1 MRLRAEDRRA
11 QLIQVAMRLF
21 SLQGF
26 DGTTTREIAQ
36 AARVNEAIIFRHF
49 PTKEDLYWA
58 VVSSQISTAGRKE
71 KLRSLLA
78 SDLPPREIL
87 AAIAESLLDR
97 TSDDAALTRLLF
109 FSALRNSEL
118 TDSFF
123 RTYMSDTYDLLA
135 EYFRRGI
142 KRGQFRKLDPL
153 VAARGFM
160 GTISSH
166 ILVQELFGGDRYQKY
181 DSRALGRQMA
191 DLWLNGLTQGTSKKI
206 KDVNGNGR
214 RSLMA
219 NRRSGKSGLKLN
231 NGDLAEVS

>member
-1 MRLRAEDRRA
+1 
-11 QLIQVAMRLF
+11 MRLF

-36 AARVNEAIIFRHF
+36 AAHVNEAIIFRHF
-49 PTKEDLYWA
+49 PSKEDLYWA

-71 KLRSLLA
+71 KIRSLLA

-87 AAIAESLLDR
+87 SAIAKNLLDR

-135 EYFRRGI
+135 DYFRRGM
-142 KRGQFRKLDPL
+142 KLGQFRKLDPP
-153 VAARGFM
+153 VAARGFI

-214 RSLMA
+214 RSLMGS
-219 NRRSGKSGLKLN
+219 RRGGKSGVKLN
-231 NGDLAEVS
+231 NGDLAAVS

>member
-1 MRLRAEDRRA
+1 MRLCAKDRRA

-49 PTKEDLYWA
+49 PSKEDLYWA
-58 VVSSQISTAGRKE
+58 VVSSHISTAGRKE
-71 KLRSLLA
+71 KIRNLLA
-78 SDLPPREIL
+78 SDLSPREVL
-87 AAIAESLLDR
+87 AAIAENLLDR
-97 TSDDAALTRLLF
+97 TEDDTALTRLLF
-109 FSALRNSEL
+109 FSALRNSAL

-135 EYFRRGI
+135 DYFRRGI
-142 KRGQFRKLDPL
+142 KRDQFRKLDPQ

-166 ILVQELFGGDRYQKY
+166 ILVQELFGGDRYLKY
-181 DSRALGRQMA
+181 NARQLGRQMA
-191 DLWLNGLTQGTSKKI
+191 DLWLNGLTQATSNSN
-206 KDVNGNGR
+206 KDVNGRVR
-214 RSLMA
+214 RKLTA
-219 NRRSGKSGLKLN
+219 NSRNGKSTGKLN
-231 NGDLAEVS
+231 TRDLAQVS